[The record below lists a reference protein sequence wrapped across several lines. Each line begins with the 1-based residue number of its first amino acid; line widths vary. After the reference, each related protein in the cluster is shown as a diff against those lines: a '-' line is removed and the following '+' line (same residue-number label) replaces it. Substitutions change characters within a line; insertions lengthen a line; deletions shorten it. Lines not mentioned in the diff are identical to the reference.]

1 MKVNSDYRVG
11 VVVTCTDNSKYT
23 KWIPYVIRTWK
34 MLGIDTIL
42 LGINFDTSGYKD
54 CFTLSYK
61 NTTNIE
67 NSSISQVIRLLYPS
81 ILTEFDA
88 ILIADIDQ
96 VPLPNEYFKRYIKQA
111 IEENTFV
118 GMRFVKHEYFMG
130 WNVAPP
136 NVWKDLTRV
145 SSYKSLI
152 NTLSTIYTSY
162 PVSWGLDQILLKQL
176 LYRFPNKVKVENL
189 DLYGI
194 NITDTKLYKQGLFE
208 KNKKY
213 PKQLILDLNEIDKS
227 KFIGA
232 GTATGTHFN
241 DNLLTKVINFFY
253 NEDIL

>member
-1 MKVNSDYRVG
+1 MKVNSEYRVG
-11 VVVTCTDNSKYT
+11 VVVTCTNNSKYK
-23 KWIPYVIRTWK
+23 KWIPFVTKTWK

-42 LGINFDTSGYKD
+42 LGIEFDVSSYKN
-54 CFTLSYK
+54 CTPIFYK

-81 ILTEFDA
+81 TLVEYDA
-88 ILIADIDQ
+88 VLIADIDQ
-96 VPLPNEYFKRYIKQA
+96 IPLPNQYFKKYIKEA
-111 IEENTFV
+111 IEKNTFV
-118 GMRFVKHEYFMG
+118 GMRFVRHEYFMG

-136 NVWKDLTRV
+136 NIWKELTGV
-145 SSYKSLI
+145 SDHASLSS
-152 NTLSTIYTSY
+152 TLRSIYNSY
-162 PVSWGLDQILLKQL
+162 PLSWGLDQILLKKL

-194 NITDTKLYKQGLFE
+194 AITDTDLYKQGLFE
-208 KNKKY
+208 ENKKY
-213 PKQLILDLNEIDKS
+213 PKQLIENLNKINKS

-241 DNLLTKVINFFY
+241 SNLLNKVINFFY